1 MYSSTLKIETN
12 FIKSKTKIGVNYFP
26 YFHIGK

>member
-12 FIKSKTKIGVNYFP
+12 FIKGKTKIWVNYFP
-26 YFHIGK
+26 YFHVGK